1 MKLSEYI
8 NSLISKGICYFT
20 LNESIQALNRSEIA
34 MRAAIRRLKHK
45 KELAQPAKGFYVI
58 VPPEYRIL
66 GCRPAEHFITGLM
79 EYLNI
84 PYYVSLLSAAQYYGA
99 AHQRPQQFQVI
110 ISEKR
115 RAIICG
121 RVKIVFITK
130 KDAAKTPTQNL
141 NISHGLLKIST
152 PEATAR
158 DIVIYAD
165 KCGGIENASTV
176 INDLVEK
183 IDSKKLLKLVSQ
195 SKEITW
201 VQRLGYL
208 LELADEKE
216 ITKKLEKIIRNSIV
230 HQRLLVPNND
240 INVII
245 DSYKSVDVT
254 HESIKKLKEVMI
266 KNNNSDNQS
275 INKLLKFDVKNFYD
289 NLVIDNKW
297 KLIINKKLEKD
308 E

>member
-1 MKLSEYI
+1 MRLSEYI

-20 LNESIQALNRSEIA
+20 LDESMQALNRSEIA

-66 GCRPAEHFITGLM
+66 GCRPAEQFITGLM

-84 PYYVSLLSAAQYYGA
+84 PYYVGLLSAAQYYGA

-110 ISEKR
+110 ISGKR
-115 RAIICG
+115 RPILCG

-130 KDAAKTPTQNL
+130 KDAARTPTQNI

-165 KCGGIENASTV
+165 KCGGIENTSTV
-176 INDLVEK
+176 INGLVGK
-183 IDSKKLLKLVSQ
+183 IDSKKLLKLASQ

-208 LELADEKE
+208 LELVDEKE
-216 ITKKLEKIIRNSIV
+216 ITEKLQKIIRTSIV
-230 HQRLLVPNND
+230 HQRLLIPNNELNLIINTFKS
-240 INVII
+240 INVTNT
-245 DSYKSVDVT
+245 SL
-254 HESIKKLKEVMI
+254 EKLNDVMI
-266 KNNNSDNQS
+266 KNSYPDAIK
-275 INKLLKFDVKNFYD
+275 INVKSFYD
-289 NLVIDNKW
+289 NLVINKKW